1 MRILHYTGIYAPAWS
16 YGGPPRSIAN
26 LCEGL
31 AGLGHDVS
39 VYTTNA
45 GLENDVTI
53 PTDRMTGR
61 NGVKVRYFP
70 AHFDRMGL
78 RSPELEAAVQADA
91 AGFDLLHITGV
102 WQPTSVAACRAAR
115 RARKPYV
122 CSPRGA
128 LGRYSFT
135 QKPWK
140 KWPYYWL
147 WERGNL
153 AGAAAQHCT
162 SRLELEEYGRLGLR
176 PPGFVVPNSI
186 DLSAWR
192 RDEAAGRSWRLA
204 CQIKPEEFVLLYAGR
219 LHHKKGLELLATA
232 CSQLPAG
239 QAWRLVLVGVDEDG
253 TGAALQ
259 REFAQAGLESRIIL
273 QPGAGT
279 ATLRTAYAGADAFV
293 FPSRHENFGN
303 VAVEALACGCP
314 VLLSDQVGVADQLT
328 DLPGVAVVPREA
340 GVWARIL
347 TEWMTRRDRS
357 GREAGAAAVAARF
370 APATVA
376 ARMAEAYGNLGI
388 S

>member
-16 YGGPPRSIAN
+16 YGGPPRSVAN

-31 AGLGHDVS
+31 AGLGHEVS
-39 VYTTNA
+39 VFTTNA
-45 GLENDVTI
+45 GLEQDPAI
-53 PTDRMTGR
+53 ATDRMVER

-78 RSPELEAAVQADA
+78 RSPELEAAVHAEA
-91 AGFDLLHITGV
+91 AHFDLIHVTGV

-153 AGAAAQHCT
+153 AGAAALHCT
-162 SRLELEEYGRLGLR
+162 SGMELEEYRRLGLR

-186 DLSAWR
+186 DLAAWR
-192 RDEAAGRSWRLA
+192 RNESAGRSWRQA
-204 CQIKPEEFVLLYAGR
+204 SGITPEEYVLLYAGR
-219 LHHKKGLELLATA
+219 LHHKKGLDLLAAA
-232 CSQLPAG
+232 CRQLPAD

-253 TGAALQ
+253 SGAVLQ
-259 REFAQAGLESRIIL
+259 REFASAGLGSRLIL
-273 QPGAGT
+273 QSGTDTTTLGA
-279 ATLRTAYAGADAFV
+279 AYSGADTLV

-314 VLLSDQVGVADQLT
+314 VLLSDQVGVADQLA
-328 DLPGVAVVPREA
+328 DLPGVAVLPREA
-340 GVWARIL
+340 GAWAQTL
-347 TEWMTRRDRS
+347 AAWMIRRDRS
-357 GREAGAAAVAARF
+357 GRETGATAVAVRF
-370 APATVA
+370 APAALA
-376 ARMAEAYGNLGI
+376 ARMVQAYDKLDLT
-388 S
+388 